1 MISRIKGTLLSST
14 TERVEVETASG
25 LVYEVEI
32 PLTVHQRM
40 PAVGSE
46 VELRTLYVV
55 REDAATLFG
64 FIDAGERELFSRLLT
79 ASGVGA
85 KVALAMLSTYTARR
99 LAQALAEKDVTALQQ
114 VSGIGRKKAEMIVLA
129 LADKVAEL
137 AVSLAGV
144 EGGAGG
150 AESAAGS
157 VQAAVAALVALG
169 FSFAD
174 ADAAVRGA
182 LAEGEAD
189 STDELVRR
197 ALRSR

>member
-1 MISRIKGTLLSST
+1 MISRIKGTLLSAT

-55 REDAATLFG
+55 REDSATLFG

-144 EGGAGG
+144 EGGAGS
-150 AESAAGS
+150 AESASGS

-174 ADAAVRGA
+174 ADAAVRSA
-182 LAEGEAD
+182 LAEGEAG